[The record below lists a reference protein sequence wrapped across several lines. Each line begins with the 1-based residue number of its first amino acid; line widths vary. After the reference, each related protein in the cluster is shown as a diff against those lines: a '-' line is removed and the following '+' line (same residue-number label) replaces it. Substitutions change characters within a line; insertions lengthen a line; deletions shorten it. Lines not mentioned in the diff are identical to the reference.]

1 MSERTDPQTSQP
13 GADRGPRS
21 DEAGRRAPYEPP
33 RLVSGPAF
41 ENVLLSSTIGNNLSV
56 FEGCTDPAT

>member
-1 MSERTDPQTSQP
+1 
-13 GADRGPRS
+13 
-21 DEAGRRAPYEPP
+21 
-33 RLVSGPAF
+33 VSGPAF